1 MAPEHQPRERA
12 VACRVCYLLTRH
24 TTWNLDAVCDDCH
37 WRQARDAEQVQQPMD
52 QPNDQPNEQKA
63 S

>member
-12 VACRVCYLLTRH
+12 VACRVCYLLTRQ

-37 WRQARDAEQVQQPMD
+37 WRQARLDVD
-52 QPNDQPNEQKA
+52 QPNDQAIDQPNEQKA